1 LIYALLKLPIRLAL
15 AIFCVDF
22 QTVNS
27 RLFRKKGPILLIANH
42 PNSFLDAIII
52 AAHCRKPVYFLAR
65 GDAFQKPWHRFLLNL
80 LHMVPIYRLSEGREN
95 LHLNEY
101 AFKKSQEL
109 LAAGKIV
116 LIFIEGIC
124 LNTHELQ
131 PFKKGAARIAIT
143 AKQQN
148 IPVQLM
154 LAAIS
159 YTNFK
164 QIGKEVRIELSESL
178 PINQL
183 LPYEQDVQNIRYFNE
198 VVFKQLQR
206 MIQLPQK
213 KEHRKNSFFLF
224 PSIVG
229 YFLHLPLYSIIRK
242 RVFQKTRKTVFYD
255 SVLFAALL
263 LIYPLYQLLLLL
275 LLFFIHVPLPF
286 VLVIMV
292 MHPITA
298 WLAVRYKIKPETSL

>member
-1 LIYALLKLPIRLAL
+1 
-15 AIFCVDF
+15 
-22 QTVNS
+22 
-27 RLFRKKGPILLIANH
+27 
-42 PNSFLDAIII
+42 
-52 AAHCRKPVYFLAR
+52 
-65 GDAFQKPWHRFLLNL
+65 
-80 LHMVPIYRLSEGREN
+80 MVPIYRLSEGREN

-275 LLFFIHVPLPF
+275 LLFFIHVPLPLI
-286 VLVIMV
+286 LVIMV